1 MQHATKPNPKPQQTQ
16 ERRLRARPL
25 EEPYNRVLTG
35 FYLSHHSTMKMVGER
50 LKSKQIEMATGMREI
65 GEQDVKGLF
74 GEDCGNNLRVVRE
87 AQSLG
92 VSVGTRTLEYGRKA
106 MDAVVVIQTTDS
118 TVLNAI
124 AQSSASSSAETLKVC
139 RTTES
144 MMIEGNRITVH
155 YYALS
160 LNFDKM
166 GRNTTAQLTVLR
178 DMVRTVR
185 AIQRS
190 NEPGAI
196 DRLAQATMQTN
207 QRRHH
212 NPAMG
217 FLRSGCT
224 PGIVAHDALS
234 NIAAVAEANLTG
246 KKL

>member
-1 MQHATKPNPKPQQTQ
+1 
-16 ERRLRARPL
+16 
-25 EEPYNRVLTG
+25 
-35 FYLSHHSTMKMVGER
+35 
-50 LKSKQIEMATGMREI
+50 MATGMREI
-65 GEQDVKGLF
+65 SEHDMKRLF
-74 GEDCGNNLRVVRE
+74 GEDCGNNWKTVRE

-92 VSVGTRTLEYGRKA
+92 VSVGIRTLDHGRKA

-118 TVLNAI
+118 TVLKAI
-124 AQSSASSSAETLKVC
+124 AESSASSSAETLRIC

-144 MMIEGNRITVH
+144 MMIRGNRTTFH

-166 GRNTTAQLTVLR
+166 GRSTTAQLTVLR

-190 NEPGAI
+190 NAPGAI
-196 DRLAQATMQTN
+196 DRLAQATVQTKQKGN
-207 QRRHH
+207 L
-212 NPAMG
+212 NPAIG
-217 FLRSGCT
+217 LLRSGCT
-224 PGIVAHDALS
+224 SGTVAHDALS